1 MHTLA
6 DLATLVGGTPVGDPQ
21 TPISGVSEIQR
32 GRPGTITFLSNL
44 KYKRYAATTNAS
56 AIITTDESL
65 LMNKPGII
73 VPNPQLAVVKILKFF
88 HPQKE
93 DSIAGVHPMAVVD
106 PTAELG
112 DEVAVG
118 AFTVIESGAKIGDGT
133 RIGPQC
139 FIGREAVLGKE
150 CVLFPGVQIYSRCV
164 LGQRVI
170 VHSGTVIGS
179 DGFGFVTEEGV
190 HHKIPQVGRVVIGD
204 DVEIGANCAFDRGTL
219 GDTVVGPACKF
230 DNLVHIAHNVRIGTG
245 CLLTAHV
252 AVAGSV
258 VIGDYCIFAG
268 QAGVAPHLTIGDKA
282 VFAAKTGVTKSLPG
296 NKVYAGMPAREIRE
310 QHKREAVLAEIERIK
325 RRLGRLE
332 QQSTITLSNQ

>member
-1 MHTLA
+1 MQTLA

-21 TPISGVSEIQR
+21 IPISGVSEIQR
-32 GRPGTITFLSNL
+32 GKAGTITFLSNL
-44 KYKRYAATTNAS
+44 KYKRYAATTCAS
-56 AIITTDESL
+56 AIITSDESL
-65 LMNKPGII
+65 LMGKPGII
-73 VPNPQLAVVKILKFF
+73 VSNPQLAVVKILQVF

-93 DSIAGVHPMAVVD
+93 KSTSGIHSTAVID
-106 PTAELG
+106 PAAELG
-112 DEVAVG
+112 KEVTVG

-139 FIGREAVLGKE
+139 FVGAEATLGNE
-150 CVLFPGVQIYSRCV
+150 CILFPGVNIYSRCV
-164 LGQRVI
+164 LGKRVI

-204 DVEIGANCAFDRGTL
+204 DVEIGANCTVDRGTL
-219 GDTVVGPACKF
+219 GDTIIGAACKF

-296 NKVYAGMPAREIRE
+296 NKIYAGMPAREIRE

-332 QQSTITLSNQ
+332 QHSTLTLDTQ

>member
-1 MHTLA
+1 MQTLA
-6 DLATLVGGTPVGDPQ
+6 DLATLVGGTPVGDSQ

-32 GRPGTITFLSNL
+32 GKAGTITFLSNL
-44 KYKRYAATTNAS
+44 KYKRYVATTKAS
-56 AIITTDESL
+56 AIITTDASL
-65 LMNKPGII
+65 LMGKPGII
-73 VPNPQLAVVKILKFF
+73 VPNPQLAVVKILQVF
-88 HPQKE
+88 HPPKVAYAPG
-93 DSIAGVHPMAVVD
+93 IHRTAVVD

-112 DEVAVG
+112 EAVAVG

-139 FIGREAVLGKE
+139 FIGGEAVLGNE
-150 CVLFPGVQIYSRCV
+150 CILFPGVQIYSRCV
-164 LGQRVI
+164 LGHRVV

-179 DGFGFVTEEGV
+179 DGFGFVTEEDV
-190 HHKIPQVGRVVIGD
+190 HHKIPQVGRVVMGD

-219 GDTVVGPACKF
+219 GDTIIGPACKF
-230 DNLVHIAHNVRIGTG
+230 DNLVHIAHNVRIGAG

-258 VIGDYCIFAG
+258 VVGDYCIFAG

-310 QHKREAVLAEIERIK
+310 QHKREAVLTEIERIK

-332 QQSTITLSNQ
+332 KHSTLTLDT

>member
-32 GRPGTITFLSNL
+32 GRAGTITFLSNL

-93 DSIAGVHPMAVVD
+93 DSMAGVHPMAVVD
-106 PTAELG
+106 PTAELD

-118 AFTVIESGAKIGDGT
+118 AFTVIESDAKIGDGT

>member
-1 MHTLA
+1 MQTLA

-21 TPISGVSEIQR
+21 TPISGVSEIQP
-32 GRPGTITFLSNL
+32 GKAGTITFLSNL
-44 KYKRYAATTNAS
+44 KYKRYATTTHAS
-56 AIITTDESL
+56 AIIAADKSL
-65 LMNKPGII
+65 LMGKPGII
-73 VPNPQLAVVKILKFF
+73 VSNPQLAVVKILQVF
-88 HPQKE
+88 HPRKVE
-93 DSIAGVHPMAVVD
+93 STPGMHPTAVVE

-112 DEVAVG
+112 KEVAVG

-139 FIGREAVLGKE
+139 YIGEEVVLGSN
-150 CVLFPGVQIYSRCV
+150 CILFPGVQIYSRCV
-164 LGQRVI
+164 LGQRVV

-190 HHKIPQVGRVVIGD
+190 HHKIPQVGRVVIGN
-204 DVEIGANCAFDRGTL
+204 DVEIGANCAIDRGTL
-219 GDTVVGPACKF
+219 GDTVIGSACKF

-296 NKVYAGMPAREIRE
+296 NKIYAGMPAREIRE

-325 RRLGRLE
+325 RRLSRLE
-332 QQSTITLSNQ
+332 QHSTLKLDT